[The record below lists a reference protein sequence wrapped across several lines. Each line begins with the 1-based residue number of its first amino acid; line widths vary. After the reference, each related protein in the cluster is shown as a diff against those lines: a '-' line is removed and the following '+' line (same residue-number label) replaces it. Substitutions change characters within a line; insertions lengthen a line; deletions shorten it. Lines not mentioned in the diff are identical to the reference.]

1 MAATLL
7 FIGMATAAIYNRVWE
22 FLSPLEPLH
31 APAQLATR
39 DTRLVTGVYD
49 AGSLSALLPDG
60 RLWQTRIG
68 YQPKGNLL
76 IKILGD
82 QNEYSGGK
90 WGSTAGNHFVDGSD
104 WVDVTFA
111 KGRPVAIRSD
121 GTLWISDR
129 PRLSYSRTNT
139 LLPDTLDT
147 LIQVGID
154 TNWNSA
160 ATFSSQGYV
169 VVLKRD
175 GSMWQFSPP
184 QPGAYSVTQVSP
196 PVRLGKESDWVQ
208 TIAVGGDSGWGDPR
222 LYAWKLSGECWQF
235 PTVYSYQPWK
245 TNYAGTQVGAGV
257 WIERRKSLDNT
268 RWRCMSEWAPTWSPS
283 QVGVREDGTLWL
295 WRIWPNPGYV
305 SARSELDGQIQVG
318 TANDWVSVATTS
330 RTLVGLKKD
339 GTLWIW
345 SEANVDRR
353 ADWWQPGEPARLG
366 INKDWVAV
374 SAESWPARGFVTL
387 AADGSLWWWED
398 PDIEQAEW
406 RTFTMPSRKPIKLG
420 NIFDR

>member
-1 MAATLL
+1 
-7 FIGMATAAIYNRVWE
+7 
-22 FLSPLEPLH
+22 
-31 APAQLATR
+31 
-39 DTRLVTGVYD
+39 
-49 AGSLSALLPDG
+49 
-60 RLWQTRIG
+60 
-68 YQPKGNLL
+68 
-76 IKILGD
+76 
-82 QNEYSGGK
+82 
-90 WGSTAGNHFVDGSD
+90 
-104 WVDVTFA
+104 
-111 KGRPVAIRSD
+111 
-121 GTLWISDR
+121 
-129 PRLSYSRTNT
+129 
-139 LLPDTLDT
+139 
-147 LIQVGID
+147 
-154 TNWNSA
+154 
-160 ATFSSQGYV
+160 
-169 VVLKRD
+169 
-175 GSMWQFSPP
+175 
-184 QPGAYSVTQVSP
+184 
-196 PVRLGKESDWVQ
+196 
-208 TIAVGGDSGWGDPR
+208 
-222 LYAWKLSGECWQF
+222 
-235 PTVYSYQPWK
+235 
-245 TNYAGTQVGAGV
+245 
-257 WIERRKSLDNT
+257 
-268 RWRCMSEWAPTWSPS
+268 MSEWAPTWSPS